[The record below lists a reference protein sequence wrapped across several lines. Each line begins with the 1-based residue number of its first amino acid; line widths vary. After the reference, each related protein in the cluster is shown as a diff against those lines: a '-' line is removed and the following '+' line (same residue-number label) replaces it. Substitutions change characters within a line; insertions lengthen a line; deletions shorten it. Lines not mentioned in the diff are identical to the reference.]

1 MERIPNIT
9 DCRFLPIKSHP
20 TNYTVENI
28 PKAYITNVGV
38 STRCENVVPQLFA
51 CERPPET
58 ASVLCSYQ
66 RICRKLKL
74 KTSSRSERNRLFP
87 LLQCTSIVWRMPNL
101 LIITTCLGDEIPN
114 VDAFVRII
122 KNKNDVKKNLR
133 FVEKTIVDC
142 SLFFFSLGFDTFVY
156 GPNIVYIYNI

>member
-9 DCRFLPIKSHP
+9 NCRFLPIKSHP

-28 PKAYITNVGV
+28 PKAQITNVGV

-51 CERPPET
+51 CVRPSET
-58 ASVLCSYQ
+58 ASVLCSYP

-74 KTSSRSERNRLFP
+74 IIAPGLSETGPKSLFP
-87 LLQCTSIVWRMPNL
+87 LLQCTSIVWRTPNL

-142 SLFFFSLGFDTFVY
+142 SLFFFFR
-156 GPNIVYIYNI
+156 I